1 MYLALMIRQI
11 IQAEENPTLIDDRD
25 FYGNKRLELAGS
37 LMSLLF
43 ESLFKR
49 LNSEL
54 KAIVEKKAYVDII
67 SYHYQLLL
75 NKLFKL
81 VSSNL
86 LEILVT
92 YTEY

>member
-1 MYLALMIRQI
+1 M
-11 IQAEENPTLIDDRD
+11 QAEKNPTLIDDRD

-43 ESLFKR
+43 ESLFKQ
-49 LNSEL
+49 LNSDL

>member
-1 MYLALMIRQI
+1 MALMIRQI

-43 ESLFKR
+43 ESLFKQ
-49 LNSEL
+49 LNSDL

-67 SYHYQLLL
+67 KHIFPRIITVGLENALATVSFFCKL
-75 NKLFKL
+75 NLFFC
-81 VSSNL
+81 
-86 LEILVT
+86 
-92 YTEY
+92 